1 MGALFR
7 KALPMW
13 LTIIVKTSRLA
24 FFGALPMTGLW
35 VCLLS
40 ACSTQASRTPGS
52 DPVTVGAFAKPSKAG
67 PEHPVRLA
75 VAADGTV
82 FASDPRVG
90 EVIGYRG
97 GHKVVELTGLDG
109 PLGIAVSGDLLFVGN
124 TGRRDVEIY
133 DLSTQRYV
141 GVLGAGPGEFTM
153 PNAIA
158 VASDGMTYVVDSREH
173 VVKIYGRDRVRAGTL
188 GGQGTEAGKFQFPVA
203 VAVDSQRVVVGDQD
217 NNRVQIFDRKGR
229 WQSSLGSAPAMD
241 AAALADLRGHFTS
254 IAGVALKG
262 DDIYVLDSA
271 HGHVQVL
278 DGAGNCKGFYGR
290 VGDCRTCNRLA
301 LDVTFGI
308 DGNLL
313 ISDPLS
319 RRWVSPEQVSQ

>member
-1 MGALFR
+1 MR
-7 KALPMW
+7 R
-13 LTIIVKTSRLA
+13 TILVKKFQFATAIPILCC
-24 FFGALPMTGLW
+24 W

-40 ACSTQASRTPGS
+40 ACSTQARTPAS
-52 DPVTVGAFAKPSKAG
+52 DPASVGSFAKPSKAG

-75 VAADGTV
+75 VAPDGTV

-90 EVIGYRG
+90 EVIGYRD

-109 PLGIAVSGDLLFVGN
+109 PLGIAVGGDLPFVGN
-124 TGRRDVEIY
+124 TGRRDVEVY
-133 DLSTQRYV
+133 DLRTQRYV

-158 VASDGMTYVVDSREH
+158 VASDGTTYVADSREH
-173 VVKIYGRDRVRAGTL
+173 VVKIYGRDRSRVGTL

-203 VAVDSQRVVVGDQD
+203 VAVDSRRVVVGDQD

-229 WQSSLGSAPAMD
+229 WQGSLGSAPAMD
-241 AAALADLRGHFTS
+241 AATLADLRGHFTS
-254 IAGVALKG
+254 VAGVALKG

-278 DGAGNCKGFYGR
+278 DGAGNCKGFFGR
-290 VGDCRTCNRLA
+290 MGDCRTCTRLA
-301 LDVTFGI
+301 LDVTFGS

-319 RRWVSPEQVSQ
+319 RRWVTPEQVSQ